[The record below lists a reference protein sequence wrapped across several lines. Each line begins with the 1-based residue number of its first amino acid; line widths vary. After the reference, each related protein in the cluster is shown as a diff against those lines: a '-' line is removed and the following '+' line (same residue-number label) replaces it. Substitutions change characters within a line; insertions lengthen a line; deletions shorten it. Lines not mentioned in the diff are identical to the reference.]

1 MSVEREKM
9 KNGFVVSKLLCSMS
23 RFAVVPIRRVSV
35 LFIFSIILLF
45 ADGGNAMSRM
55 QPLDG
60 AVAGVVNAFGSR
72 DAARLNRFV
81 HPKQGVI
88 VIYRQGVFNV
98 FKAVSRIDF
107 RKPVPEY
114 FPYPKIRGGAP
125 LRYAVL
131 PVYDCGREA
140 WSKTGLFCDP
150 KYRDTLLSTTAI
162 NLKKN
167 GLKEVSPETIARFR
181 ALEAK
186 SVRVV
191 LVDANGNDLVFYLT
205 RIGGRWYL
213 TILDRVSSDCSA

>member
-1 MSVEREKM
+1 MNVEREKM
-9 KNGFVVSKLLCSMS
+9 KNGFAVSKLLCSMS
-23 RFAVVPIRRVSV
+23 RFAVVPVRRVSV

-81 HPKQGVI
+81 HPKQGVV
-88 VIYRQGVFNV
+88 VIYRQGVFNA
-98 FKAVSRIDF
+98 FKTVSQIDF
-107 RKPVPEY
+107 KKPVPEY

-125 LRYAVL
+125 LRYAAL

-150 KYRDTLLSTTAI
+150 KYRDTLLSTTAT

-167 GLKEVSPETIARFR
+167 GLKEVSPETITRFR

-191 LVDANGNDLVFYLT
+191 LVGANGNDLVFYLT

-213 TILDRVSSDCSA
+213 TIFDRVSSDCSA

>member
-1 MSVEREKM
+1 MRR
-9 KNGFVVSKLLCSMS
+9 LT
-23 RFAVVPIRRVSV
+23 VVPIRRASV
-35 LFIFSIILLF
+35 FFICSIILLF
-45 ADGGNAMSRM
+45 ADCGNAMSRL

-60 AVAGVVNAFGSR
+60 AVAGVVSAFESG

-88 VIYRQGVFNV
+88 VIYREGVFNV
-98 FKAVSRIDF
+98 FRAVSGIDF
-107 RKPVPEY
+107 KKPVPEY

-125 LRYAVL
+125 LRYAAL

-150 KYRDTLLSTTAI
+150 KYRDALLSTTAI

-167 GLKEVSPETIARFR
+167 GLREISPEMIARFR

-186 SVRVV
+186 SIRVV
-191 LVDANGNDLVFYLT
+191 LVDAAGNDLVFYMT
-205 RIGGRWYL
+205 KIDSRWYL

>member
-1 MSVEREKM
+1 LSVEREKM
-9 KNGFVVSKLLCSMS
+9 KNGFTVSKLLCSMS

-55 QPLDG
+55 QPPDG
-60 AVAGVVNAFGSR
+60 VVAGVVNAFGSR
-72 DAARLNRFV
+72 DAVRLNRFV
-81 HPKQGVI
+81 HPKQGVV

-125 LRYAVL
+125 LRYAAL

-150 KYRDTLLSTTAI
+150 KHRDVLLSTMAI
-162 NLKKN
+162 NLKRS
-167 GLKEVSPETIARFR
+167 GLKEISQETIDRFR

-191 LVDANGNDLVFYLT
+191 LVDVNGNDLVFYLT
-205 RIGGRWYL
+205 RIGERWYL